1 MSDKHQTNIFPI
13 PQSLLRC
20 SLIGLSAEFMG
31 DKARNCTFG
40 VGNLRFVCKYLMI
53 FFMASFNS

>member
-13 PQSLLRC
+13 PQYLLRC
-20 SLIGLSAEFMG
+20 SVLGLSAEFMG

-40 VGNLRFVCKYLMI
+40 VGNYDLF
-53 FFMASFNS
+53 ANT